1 MENKEMRTRSPEQEV
16 AARFLRHCLGKRLPP
31 AALEWLSQK
40 CSQVIGNPS
49 PTILYPAFS
58 AAPRMVGKTPLQ
70 LSETELTEAA
80 EVWSLWHPQGWTAD
94 QAARS
99 LLLLSYNARDE
110 QAYVAAIEKLFS
122 TADVREL
129 IALHQS
135 LPLLPHPQRYRRHA
149 MEAVRSNMVSVF
161 HAIALGNPYPFEWFD
176 EPAWNQMVLKV
187 TFIGSALEEVIGLEA
202 RANTTLA
209 RMLCDLARERRAA
222 GRSFPDQAWPLI
234 APFIHKG
241 LAEDLLAAPEHNGSA
256 HAPALSVAMAQP
268 KKEKN

>member
-1 MENKEMRTRSPEQEV
+1 MNPQFSTQSAQAATRRYLES
-16 AARFLRHCLGKRLPP
+16 LLSSRLTP
-31 AALEWLSQK
+31 AAWGWLQQK
-40 CSQVIGNPS
+40 CSQVAGKPS
-49 PTILYPAFS
+49 PAILYTAFS
-58 AAPRMVGKTPLQ
+58 AAPRMVGKAPLE
-70 LSETELTEAA
+70 LSETELAEAA
-80 EVWSLWHPQGWTAD
+80 AMRSLWQPRDWTAD
-94 QAARS
+94 QAARCF
-99 LLLLSYNARDE
+99 LLLSYNTPDE
-110 QAYVAAIEKLFS
+110 EGYVAAIEKLFS

-135 LPLLPHPQRYRRHA
+135 LPLLPYPERYRRHA

-187 TFIGSALEEVIGLEA
+187 AFIGSPLEEVIGLEA

-234 APFIHKG
+234 APFTDKG
-241 LAEDLLAAPEHNGSA
+241 LAEDLLAVPEHSGSA
-256 HAPALSVAMAQP
+256 HAPAPSVAMDQP
-268 KKEKN
+268 RKETN